1 MTDDE
6 LEAWLGAY
14 LTRNPG
20 KRAMIEGSFTVSP
33 PPQTRREAIERLQ
46 REDDAAQESRR
57 LTEDREGLPPRSDHP
72 RSCL

>member
-6 LEAWLGAY
+6 LEEWLEGY

-33 PPQTRREAIERLQ
+33 RLKLAVRQSNACNERTTPRRKA
-46 REDDAAQESRR
+46 D
-57 LTEDREGLPPRSDHP
+57 G
-72 RSCL
+72 